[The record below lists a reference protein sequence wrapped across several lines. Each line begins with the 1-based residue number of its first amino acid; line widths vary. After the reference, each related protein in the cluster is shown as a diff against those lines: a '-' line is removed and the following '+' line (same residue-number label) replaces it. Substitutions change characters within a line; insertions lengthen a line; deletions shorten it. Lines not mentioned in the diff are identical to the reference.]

1 MLCYPQLESGA
12 IGQFPGR
19 KQLIQRTVVN
29 TLSDGSTHRFGDP
42 AGSRIEWT
50 LTYEGLTDTEMA
62 AITALFQACEGR
74 LQTFTFPDPTAN
86 LLGWSENLGADAWR
100 KDPLLQLT
108 NSIAD
113 PLGTN
118 RATRITN
125 TGQAAQRLDQSLA
138 APENLRYCLSLY
150 ARSDYAGELIT
161 YRTSAGAGER
171 RTFTIGPS
179 WKRLVISSKLDS
191 SSETA
196 TFGLELPNGRTV
208 DVFGLQVEA
217 QPGASQYKVTAGRG
231 GVYTEARFM
240 DDSITVTSQGV
251 NRHSC
256 RVRVTA
262 RQGN

>member
-1 MLCYPQLESGA
+1 M
-12 IGQFPGR
+12 
-19 KQLIQRTVVN
+19 TN
-29 TLSDGSTHRFGDP
+29 TLSDGSTQRFGDP

-50 LTYEGLTDTEMA
+50 LTYEDLTDAEMA
-62 AITALFQACEGR
+62 AITTLFQACEGR
-74 LQTFTFPDPTAN
+74 LLTFTFPDPTAN
-86 LLGWSENLGADAWR
+86 LLGWSENLAADAWR

-108 NSIAD
+108 SGAAD

-138 APENLRYCLSLY
+138 APENLQYCFSLY
-150 ARSDYAGELIT
+150 ARSDYTGEIIT
-161 YRTSAGAGER
+161 YRMSGGTGDR

-179 WKRLVISSKLDS
+179 WKRLIISSKLDS
-191 SSETA
+191 STETA
-196 TFGLELPNGRTV
+196 TFGLELPNGRTA

-217 QPGASQYKVTAGRG
+217 QPGASQYKITAGQG
-231 GVYTEARFM
+231 GVYKRARFM
-240 DDSITVTSQGV
+240 DDSLTVTSQGV

>member
-19 KQLIQRTVVN
+19 KRLVQRTVVN
-29 TLSDGSTHRFGDP
+29 SLSDGSTWRSGDP

-50 LTYEGLTDTEMA
+50 LTYEDLTDTEMA
-62 AITALFQACEGR
+62 AITTLFQTCEGR
-74 LQTFTFPDPTAN
+74 LRTFTFLDPTAN
-86 LLGWSENLGADAWR
+86 LLGWSESLSADAWR
-100 KDPLLQLT
+100 KDPLLELT
-108 NSIAD
+108 SGIAD

-138 APENLRYCLSLY
+138 ALENLQYCFSLY
-150 ARSDYAGELIT
+150 VRSDYTGEIIT
-161 YRTSAGAGER
+161 YRTRSGTGDR

-196 TFGLELPNGRTV
+196 TFGLELPNGRTM

-217 QPGASQYKVTAGRG
+217 QPGASQYKTNAGRG
-231 GVYTEARFM
+231 GVYTEARFI
-240 DDSITVTSQGV
+240 DDSLTVTSQGL

>member
-19 KQLIQRTVVN
+19 KRLVKRTVAN
-29 TLSDGSTHRFGDP
+29 SLSDGNAVRFGDP

-50 LTYEGLTDTEMA
+50 LTYEDLTDTEIA
-62 AITALFQACEGR
+62 AITTLFQTCEGR
-74 LQTFTFPDPTAN
+74 LRAFTFPDPTAN
-86 LLGWSENLGADAWR
+86 LLGWSESLSADAWR
-100 KDPLLQLT
+100 KDPLLELT
-108 NSIAD
+108 SGIAD

-118 RATRITN
+118 RATRISN
-125 TGQAAQRLDQSLA
+125 AGQAAQRLDQSLA
-138 APENLRYCLSLY
+138 APENLQYCFSLY
-150 ARSDYAGELIT
+150 ARSDHAGDLIT
-161 YRTSAGAGER
+161 YRMSAGTGDR

-217 QPGASQYKVTAGRG
+217 QPGASQYKRNAGRG

-240 DDSITVTSQGV
+240 DDSLTVTSLGV

-262 RQGN
+262 REGY